1 MSIVNLEEFQAAV
14 TLEIEEMVKLG
25 TKVPSGVW
33 DEVARLKWDE
43 MSSMSVSEA
52 ADLCISLG
60 YCQ

>member
-1 MSIVNLEEFQAAV
+1 MIVDLKEFQAAV

-25 TKVPSGVW
+25 TKIAPATW

-60 YCQ
+60 WNQ